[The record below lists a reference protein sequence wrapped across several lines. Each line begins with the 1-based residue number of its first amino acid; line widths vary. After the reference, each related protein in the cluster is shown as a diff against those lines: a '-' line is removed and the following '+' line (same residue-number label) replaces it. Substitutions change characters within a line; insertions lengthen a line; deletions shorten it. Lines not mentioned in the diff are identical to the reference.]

1 MGFLDDIG
9 GLLQQY
15 AGGSNV
21 NPDQAR
27 RDYDA
32 IAGKVPPHV
41 LGSVIGPALASLG
54 RQEVQTRILNS
65 ATEMTPS
72 VRGQFLQQLL
82 AAAGR
87 SGANITTML
96 SQLGVNP
103 SVATTPEQ
111 ASPDEVA
118 KVAAHVHD
126 TRPDL
131 FNEAMHFYSEHPT
144 LVKVLGTLAIA
155 KIAQRLSTQT
165 GQTTR

>member
-1 MGFLDDIG
+1 MGFLDEIG
-9 GLLQQY
+9 GMLQQY
-15 AGGSNV
+15 TGGGNI

-32 IAGKVPPHV
+32 IANTVPQNV

-54 RQEVQTRILNS
+54 RQEVQTRIFNS

-72 VRGQFLQQLL
+72 VRGQFVERLL
-82 AAAGR
+82 SAAGG
-87 SGANITTML
+87 SGANITAML

-103 SVATTPEQ
+103 NIAKAPEQ

-126 TRPDL
+126 TRG
-131 FNEAMHFYSEHPT
+131 PT
-144 LVKVLGTLAIA
+144 CSIRRC
-155 KIAQRLSTQT
+155 ISTASI
-165 GQTTR
+165 RRW